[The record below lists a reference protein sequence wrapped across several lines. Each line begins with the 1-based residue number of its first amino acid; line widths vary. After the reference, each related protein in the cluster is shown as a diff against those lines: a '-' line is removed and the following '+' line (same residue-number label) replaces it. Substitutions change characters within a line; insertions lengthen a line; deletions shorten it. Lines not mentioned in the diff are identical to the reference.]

1 MRRAS
6 VFLWFKSLNK
16 LVSIHNSSLNNG
28 DIEIEIDKI
37 TPWIR
42 LLHRSRV
49 TPAWV
54 FILLA
59 VTGGQGIR
67 AVYPPLT
74 SLKNE
79 STSCRWN
86 TPPVLTLSV
95 QVWKLLQEEG
105 LLTARWSCLFVCLLF
120 IYFVHYKPTMQ
131 DHIFKFRLKFDL
143 DILTK
148 KSNIRG
154 IPHMQNSRVD
164 QQKTQHSVY
173 TSLII
178 WI

>member
-6 VFLWFKSLNK
+6 VILWFKPLNK

-28 DIEIEIDKI
+28 DIEIDKI

-54 FILLA
+54 FIPLA

-143 DILTK
+143 DFF
-148 KSNIRG
+148 
-154 IPHMQNSRVD
+154 D
-164 QQKTQHSVY
+164 QEKQHKRNPSHAEQ
-173 TSLII
+173 
-178 WI
+178 

>member
-1 MRRAS
+1 MS
-6 VFLWFKSLNK
+6 VK
-16 LVSIHNSSLNNG
+16 H
-28 DIEIEIDKI
+28 
-37 TPWIR
+37 
-42 LLHRSRV
+42 
-49 TPAWV
+49 
-54 FILLA
+54 
-59 VTGGQGIR
+59 
-67 AVYPPLT
+67 
-74 SLKNE
+74 
-79 STSCRWN
+79 TSC
-86 TPPVLTLSV
+86 PHTLSSSMKTSPGGRSFNSEV
-95 QVWKLLQEEG
+95 E
-105 LLTARWSCLFVCLLF
+105 LFVCLLF

-178 WI
+178 

>member
-6 VFLWFKSLNK
+6 VILWFKPLNK

-28 DIEIEIDKI
+28 DIEIDKI

-95 QVWKLLQEEG
+95 QVRKLLQEEG
-105 LLTARWSCLFVCLLF
+105 LLTARWSCLFVCLFVVYLF
-120 IYFVHYKPTMQ
+120 CTVQAHDAGSHLQVSFKVWFGYF
-131 DHIFKFRLKFDL
+131 
-143 DILTK
+143 
-148 KSNIRG
+148 
-154 IPHMQNSRVD
+154 D
-164 QQKTQHSVY
+164 QEKQHKRNPSHAEQ
-173 TSLII
+173 
-178 WI
+178 